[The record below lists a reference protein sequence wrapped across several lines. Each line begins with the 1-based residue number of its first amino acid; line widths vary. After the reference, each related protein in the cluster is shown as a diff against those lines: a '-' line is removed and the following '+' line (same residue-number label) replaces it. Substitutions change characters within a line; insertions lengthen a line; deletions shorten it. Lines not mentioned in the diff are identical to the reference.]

1 MYKKWVV
8 YNDNMACLTDIVT
21 EDGIGFFHT
30 KLAHM
35 VRGEEHYEAN
45 AQLIV
50 SAVNACISINKNN
63 PMAVAD
69 GMGKVVGAADAFLE
83 WFRTQ
88 GYNRETPQY
97 RVLDHAVRDI
107 KSQDRGEI
115 E

>member
-1 MYKKWVV
+1 MYTGKLWYDDSRDLHEGMIGLK
-8 YNDNMACLTDIVT
+8 DD
-21 EDGIGFFHT
+21 DGNAYQVGHILPDF
-30 KLAHM
+30 
-35 VRGEEHYEAN
+35 REEYGK
-45 AQLIV
+45 LIV